1 MGKTRKPEDS
11 TGKACVRITVSGQVQ
26 GIGFRPYIYRLAT
39 ELGLAGWVRNTQ
51 TGVIVEVE
59 GNAKSVRQF
68 TNRIQS
74 DAPPLARIDKMTVD
88 PVPLQSFHAFA
99 IKPSSHDALPLIQ
112 VTPDLALCSECR
124 SELLN
129 PTDRRYHYPFIN
141 CTNCGPRFTIVRT
154 VPYDRSNTTMAQFT
168 MCPECEREYHDPA
181 NRRYHAQP
189 NACPRCGPQV
199 SLLTAKGKSVTAQD
213 VFAHVRKLLKQ
224 GKVVAIKGLGGYHLA
239 CNALDAQAVATLRQ
253 RKYREDKPFAVM
265 IRDLATIKRFCLV
278 SAEETALL
286 QSYRSPIVLLKKR
299 AAPQVA
305 SLVAPEN
312 PYLGVMLPYT
322 PIHVLLFDADLDALV
337 MTSGNYSQ
345 EPIAFRDEDARKVLA
360 PIADYYLTHNRPI
373 QRRCDD
379 SVVRILDGKE
389 SLIRRARGYAP
400 SPLRLFRPVA
410 DILACGAEL
419 KNTFC
424 FGKRDY
430 AYLSHHLGDL
440 ENYETLEAFEQG
452 IKDFQQ
458 LFSLQPRYIAH
469 DLHPDYLS
477 TKYALA
483 QTELQPIG
491 VQHHHAHIAS
501 CMAEHGL
508 DEPVIGIALD
518 GLGLGADG
526 TLWGGEVL
534 ICTYGS
540 FERIA
545 HLRPMVLPGG
555 VQAIKEPWRMGA
567 ICLED
572 ALGPDFIE
580 RPLAFC
586 QRLKQRGWER
596 LARIATQRE
605 YSPLISS
612 LGRLFD
618 AVSAILGVRETINYE
633 GQAAIEL
640 EYLAMRS
647 RTSARYPFAID
658 AHSKPAILDMRDLL
672 RAIAKDIE
680 RGVARAVIARRFHNS
695 MAHLVR
701 DSAVLVR
708 QSHGLKKVVLSG
720 GCFQNVLLLTS
731 AVELLLR
738 EGFQVFAHQQLPPND
753 GCISVGQLLVATAK
767 IESGSTDTDI
777 R

>member
-1 MGKTRKPEDS
+1 MRKTGKTERSNKK
-11 TGKACVRITVSGQVQ
+11 TCVRITISGQVQ
-26 GIGFRPYIYRLAT
+26 GIGFRPYVYRLAT
-39 ELGLAGWVRNTQ
+39 GLGLAGSVRNTQ

-59 GNAKSVRQF
+59 GNAQTIRQF
-68 TNRIQS
+68 TDRIQC
-74 DAPPLARIDKMTVD
+74 DAPPIARIDEMTAESL
-88 PVPLQSFHAFA
+88 PLQSFRAFT
-99 IKPSSHDALPLIQ
+99 IQPSSHDALPLIQ
-112 VTPDLALCSECR
+112 VTPDLALCSDCR
-124 SELLN
+124 TELLN

-141 CTNCGPRFTIVRT
+141 CTNCGPRFTIIRG
-154 VPYDRSNTTMAQFT
+154 VPYDRCNTTMAQFT
-168 MCPECEREYHDPA
+168 MCPECAREYHNPA

-199 SLLTAKGKSVTAQD
+199 SLWTAKGKAVTVRD
-213 VFAHVRKLLKQ
+213 IFGHVRTLLKQ
-224 GKVVAIKGLGGYHLA
+224 GKVVAIKGLGGYHLG
-239 CNALDAQAVATLRQ
+239 CNALDKMAVKTLRQ

-265 IRDLATIKRFCLV
+265 MCDLGVIRRFCVV
-278 SAEETALL
+278 SAEEAALL

-299 AAPQVA
+299 TSPQVA

-312 PYLGVMLPYT
+312 PYLGVILPYT
-322 PIHVLLFDADLDALV
+322 PLHVLLFDTDLVALV

-345 EPIAFRDEDARKVLA
+345 EPIAFRDEDARTVLA

-379 SVVRILDGKE
+379 SVVRVLDGKE

-400 SPLRLFRPVA
+400 TSIRLFRTVG

-424 FGKRDY
+424 FGKGYY
-430 AYLSHHLGDL
+430 AYVSHHLGDL

-452 IKDFQQ
+452 IEDFQQ
-458 LFSLQPRYIAH
+458 LFALKPRYIAY

-483 QTELQPIG
+483 QTALQPIA

-508 DEPVIGIALD
+508 DEAVIGIALD
-518 GLGLGADG
+518 GLGLGSDG

-534 ICTYGS
+534 ICTYGN

-545 HLRPMVLPGG
+545 HLRPVRLPGG
-555 VQAIKEPWRMGA
+555 AQAIKEPWRMGA
-567 ICLED
+567 VYLEY
-572 ALGPDFIE
+572 AIGPDFIE
-580 RPLAFC
+580 RPLVFC

-596 LARIATQRE
+596 LARIATQRQ

-647 RTSARYPFAID
+647 RTTAHYPFAID
-658 AHSKPAILDMRDLL
+658 ESRKPAIIDVRELFRTLAL
-672 RAIAKDIE
+672 DIE
-680 RGVARAVIARRFHNS
+680 RGVARPAIARKFHNS
-695 MAHLVR
+695 MVCMIR
-701 DSAVLVR
+701 DCAVLGR
-708 QSHGLKKVVLSG
+708 RSHGLKKVVLSG
-720 GCFQNVLLLTS
+720 GCFQNVLLLSS
-731 AVELLLR
+731 AVALLLR
-738 EGFQVFAHQQLPPND
+738 EGFTVFTHHQLPPND
-753 GCISVGQLLVATAK
+753 GCISVGQLLIASAK
-767 IESGSTDTDI
+767 LEAGKASTDLQ
-777 R
+777 